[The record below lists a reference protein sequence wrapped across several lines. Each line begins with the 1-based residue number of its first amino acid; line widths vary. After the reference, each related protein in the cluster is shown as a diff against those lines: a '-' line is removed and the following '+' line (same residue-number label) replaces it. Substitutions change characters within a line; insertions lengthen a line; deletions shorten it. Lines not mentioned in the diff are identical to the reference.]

1 MNRLG
6 SDVVALAAILGSG
19 AVGGVVTLAALER
32 GPQPAVEEC
41 FAASAMPAPRIV
53 VESGH
58 GSHSIVVAP
67 RLHVSATHG
76 CGVVVVDELVQE
88 ELDKALA
95 ELDESRVKLERI
107 YGQDFERRLKEEMAQ
122 LEVELKRL
130 GDEAGR

>member
-32 GPQPAVEEC
+32 GSQTAAEEC

-67 RLHVSATHG
+67 RLHVRATHG
-76 CGVVVVDELVQE
+76 CGVVVVDQLVQE
-88 ELDKALA
+88 ELDRALA
-95 ELDESRVKLERI
+95 DLDESRVKLEQV
-107 YGQDFERRLKEEMAQ
+107 YGQELEKRLNEEMAR
-122 LEVELKRL
+122 LEIDLKRL
-130 GDEAGR
+130 GEEAGR